1 MQGDIVQKENPILR
15 DIAKDVPLE
24 DIQSRKI
31 ETIIRRM
38 QKALAH
44 EDDGIAIAAPQ
55 IGESL
60 RIFVVSKKVYDLMEE
75 EDAESKS
82 KTKPTAPKDESA
94 SAEKFEPKDLVF
106 INPQM
111 LKKSREQELMEEGC
125 LSVRWLYGQVKRAK
139 KVLVKAYDET
149 GKPFTFGGSGLMA
162 QIFQHE
168 IDHLDGVL
176 FIDKARGLKEM
187 PPKEN

>member
-1 MQGDIVQKENPILR
+1 
-15 DIAKDVPLE
+15 
-24 DIQSRKI
+24 
-31 ETIIRRM
+31 
-38 QKALAH
+38 
-44 EDDGIAIAAPQ
+44 
-55 IGESL
+55 
-60 RIFVVSKKVYDLMEE
+60 MEE
-75 EDAESKS
+75 EDKTPKS
-82 KTKPTAPKDESA
+82 KTKIQKDESVNE
-94 SAEKFEPKDLVF
+94 EKFEPKDLVF
-106 INPQM
+106 INPQI

-187 PPKEN
+187 PPQNKI